1 MFLLPFHTE
10 NHSKS
15 GCAAHHPLVS
25 LGDSF
30 QWKDFIHRLHA
41 GQRTELERI
50 LRVDRRAGIPTLDR
64 PLTADEK
71 NRIDRE
77 RTGRTDHHEHA
88 VRGQTA
94 ERRRHRV
101 RVGYRSDDH
110 LGTAKLV
117 EFRSRIFLP
126 TIDVMDRAQFFSEG
140 FLVLPPRDRHRF
152 EAHFRGKLD
161 TEVTESTDPEYS
173 NIITPASTAVAE
185 RVERCNTGAHERSAI
200 DRRQF

>member
-1 MFLLPFHTE
+1 MRRIGSTESGPVAPITTSTPF
-10 NHSKS
+10 
-15 GCAAHHPLVS
+15 AA
-25 LGDSF
+25 
-30 QWKDFIHRLHA
+30 R
-41 GQRTELERI
+41 
-50 LRVDRRAGIPTLDR
+50 
-64 PLTADEK
+64 
-71 NRIDRE
+71 
-77 RTGRTDHHEHA
+77 
-88 VRGQTA
+88 TA

-161 TEVTESTDPEYS
+161 TEVTESTD
-173 NIITPASTAVAE
+173 
-185 RVERCNTGAHERSAI
+185 H
-200 DRRQF
+200 